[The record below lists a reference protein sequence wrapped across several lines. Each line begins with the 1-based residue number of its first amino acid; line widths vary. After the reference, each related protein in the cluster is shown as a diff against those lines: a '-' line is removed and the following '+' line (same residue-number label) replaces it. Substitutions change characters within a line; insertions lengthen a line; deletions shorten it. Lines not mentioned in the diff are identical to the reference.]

1 MLVLSNGELV
11 TVEWVQHE
19 ILESPIKVYNFEV
32 QDFHTYFVGESSVL
46 VHNACSYHSKKLRE
60 NMEKEGRAVVQGEA
74 SAHIVASGGEKRQW
88 MSAKDSRNLLN
99 KYDIDVDTAANGIP
113 LGHPSPHNFTHTRD
127 FNDRVNS
134 RLHNVE
140 NRTRNNGYGKKA
152 IRRSLQSEL
161 RAIGRQVLGGDY
173 NV

>member
-1 MLVLSNGELV
+1 M
-11 TVEWVQHE
+11 
-19 ILESPIKVYNFEV
+19 
-32 QDFHTYFVGESSVL
+32 GESSVL

-113 LGHPSPHNFTHTRD
+113 LGHSSPHNFTHTRD